1 VSPIRLLSFGKSDVG
16 LRRSNN
22 EDAFHVG
29 AAAGFLALA
38 DGMGGAAAGEVAS
51 RIFVD
56 AAREAF
62 PGAGLSSSAE
72 SAEERVRRIFQRA
85 NEQTLRLAREN
96 PRNRGMGCTAEV
108 LAFAG
113 SDYVLGH
120 VGDSRT
126 YLFRDG
132 LLKQETRDHS
142 LLQEQIDAGIL
153 SRGDARN
160 HSLKGLISR
169 AVGVEDHLPVD
180 IKVGEARPG
189 DIFLLCSDGLTD
201 LVADPTIQE
210 ILSRPSE
217 LDRKVDA
224 LIEMAKTAG
233 GHDNITVILC
243 QVEAEGGK

>member
-1 VSPIRLLSFGKSDVG
+1 VSTIRLLSSGKSDVG

-22 EDAFHVG
+22 EDAFHVEV
-29 AAAGFLALA
+29 AAGFFALA

-56 AAREAF
+56 AAREDF
-62 PGAGLSSSAE
+62 SGAGLSSSAE
-72 SAEERVRRIFQRA
+72 STVERVRRIFQRA

-96 PRNRGMGCTAEV
+96 PRYRGMGCTAEL

-126 YLFRDG
+126 YLFREG
-132 LLKQETRDHS
+132 RLYQETRDHS

-153 SRGDARN
+153 SRNDARS

-169 AVGVEDHLPVD
+169 AVGVEEHLPVD
-180 IKVGEARPG
+180 LKVGEALPG

-201 LVADPTIQE
+201 LVTDPTIQE
-210 ILSRPSE
+210 VLSGPSE

-224 LIEMAKTAG
+224 LIGMAKTAG
-233 GHDNITVILC
+233 GHDNVTVILC
-243 QVEAEGGK
+243 QIEAEGGK

>member
-22 EDAFHVG
+22 EDAFHVEV
-29 AAAGFLALA
+29 AAGFFALA

-51 RIFVD
+51 RVFVD

-62 PGAGLSSSAE
+62 SGVGLSSSAE
-72 SAEERVRRIFQRA
+72 STAERVRKIFQRA
-85 NEQTLRLAREN
+85 NEQILRLAREN
-96 PRNRGMGCTAEV
+96 PRHRGMGCTAEL

-126 YLFRDG
+126 YLFREG
-132 LLKQETRDHS
+132 RLRQETRDHS

-153 SRGDARN
+153 SRGDART

-169 AVGVEDHLPVD
+169 AVGVEDPLPVD
-180 IKVGEARPG
+180 IKVGEALPG

-201 LVADPTIQE
+201 LVADPTIE
-210 ILSRPSE
+210 EVLSRPSE
-217 LDRKVDA
+217 LDQKVDA
-224 LIEMAKTAG
+224 LIGMAKTAG
-233 GHDNITVILC
+233 GRDNITVILC
-243 QVEAEGGK
+243 RIEAEGGK

>member
-1 VSPIRLLSFGKSDVG
+1 MSPIRLLASGKSDVG

-22 EDAFHVG
+22 EDAFHVEV
-29 AAAGFLALA
+29 AGGFFALA

-56 AAREAF
+56 VAREDF
-62 PGAGLSSSAE
+62 SGAGLSSSAE
-72 SAEERVRRIFQRA
+72 STVERVRRIFQRA

-96 PRNRGMGCTAEV
+96 PRYRGMGCTAEL

-113 SDYVLGH
+113 SSYILGH

-126 YLFRDG
+126 YLFREG
-132 LLKQETRDHS
+132 RLHQETRDHS

-153 SRGDARN
+153 SRNDARS

-180 IKVGEARPG
+180 LKVGEALPG
-189 DIFLLCSDGLTD
+189 DIFLLSSDGLTD
-201 LVADPTIQE
+201 LVPDPTIQE
-210 ILSRPSE
+210 VLSRPSE
-217 LDRKVDA
+217 PDRKVDA
-224 LIEMAKTAG
+224 LIGMAKTAG
-233 GHDNITVILC
+233 GHDNVTVILC
-243 QVEAEGGK
+243 QIEAEGGK

>member
-1 VSPIRLLSFGKSDVG
+1 MNPFRLLAIGKSDVG

-29 AAAGFLALA
+29 VEAGFLALA

-62 PGAGLSSSAE
+62 SGAGLSSSAE
-72 SAEERVRRIFQRA
+72 GTVERVRRIFQRA
-85 NEQTLRLAREN
+85 NEETLRLAREN
-96 PRNRGMGCTAEV
+96 PGNRGMGCTAEL

-113 SDYVLGH
+113 NAYVLGH

-126 YLFRDG
+126 YLFRG
-132 LLKQETRDHS
+132 GRLKQETRDHS
-142 LLQEQIDAGIL
+142 LVQEQIDAGIL
-153 SRGDARN
+153 SRNDARS

-180 IKVGEARPG
+180 LKEGEALPG

-201 LVADPTIQE
+201 LVADLTIQE
-210 ILSRPSE
+210 VLSRPWE

-233 GHDNITVILC
+233 GHDNVTVILC
-243 QVEAEGGK
+243 RIEAEVGK

>member
-1 VSPIRLLSFGKSDVG
+1 VSPIRLFTSGKSDVG

-22 EDAFHVG
+22 EDAFHVEI
-29 AAAGFLALA
+29 AAGYFALA

-51 RIFVD
+51 RMFVD

-62 PGAGLSSSAE
+62 PDAGISSSAE
-72 SAEERVRRIFQRA
+72 STTERVRRTFQRA
-85 NEQTLRLAREN
+85 NEQILRHVREN
-96 PRNRGMGCTAEV
+96 PRHRGMGCTAEL

-113 SDYVLGH
+113 SNYVMGH

-126 YLFRDG
+126 YLFREG
-132 LLKQETRDHS
+132 RLKQETRDHS

-153 SRGDARN
+153 SPGDARN
-160 HSLKGLISR
+160 RSLKGLISR
-169 AVGVEDHLPVD
+169 AVGVEDPLPVD
-180 IKVGEARPG
+180 LKVGEALPG

-210 ILSRPSE
+210 VLSHPWE

-224 LIEMAKTAG
+224 LIGMAKAAG
-233 GHDNITVILC
+233 GHDNVTVVLC
-243 QVEAEGGK
+243 RVEAEGAI

>member
-1 VSPIRLLSFGKSDVG
+1 VSQIRLLSFGKSDVG

-22 EDAFHVG
+22 EDAFHVEV
-29 AAAGFLALA
+29 AAGFFALA

-56 AAREAF
+56 AAREVF
-62 PGAGLSSSAE
+62 SGAGLSSSAE
-72 SAEERVRRIFQRA
+72 STEERVRRSFQQA
-85 NEQTLRLAREN
+85 NEQTLRLSREN
-96 PRNRGMGCTAEV
+96 PRRRGMGCTAEL

-113 SDYVLGH
+113 SNYVLGH

-126 YLFRDG
+126 YLFREG
-132 LLKQETRDHS
+132 RLKQETRDHS

-153 SRGDARN
+153 SRGDARS

-180 IKVGEARPG
+180 LKVGEALPG

-201 LVADPTIQE
+201 LVADPSIQE
-210 ILSRPSE
+210 VLSRPSK
-217 LDRKVDA
+217 LDRKVDT
-224 LIEMAKTAG
+224 LIEMAKTGG
-233 GHDNITVILC
+233 GHDNVTVILC
-243 QVEAEGGK
+243 QVEAGGGK